1 MQTVTVTINFIRA
14 VWLMRK
20 YQRAWFVGHHEADLN
35 AAKAYE
41 RSVDKQLAQIVEVL
55 EKLQRWSATK

>member
-1 MQTVTVTINFIRA
+1 MQTVTVAVSFIRA

-20 YQRAWFVGHHEADLN
+20 YQRAYFASRHDADLN

-55 EKLQRWSATK
+55 EKLKRWSATK